1 MSLRLLVLLLFAPFA
16 DAQTIVLAGG
26 GGEGD
31 VGDTAAWSYGLYGAL
46 VENGDTDEDGVVRVA
61 VVSRNAE
68 TQWLPGYFEW
78 LGTQRS
84 LTVDAANVRISSR
97 GAADSPTATARL
109 ATADVI
115 FLKGGDQGAY
125 YDLWNDTLVETH
137 VRALVVAG
145 GAVGGTSAGA
155 MSLAEHCLCGGR
167 DLISA
172 DVMKDARTEWMD
184 DASEPGTSGIHSDFL
199 GALPGVTVETH
210 YTERGRL
217 GRMLGVLAAT
227 TEQAGTDAV
236 LSVGVER
243 QTGVVIRDGV
253 ATVHGEGAVS
263 FVRPTGPTLRVRD
276 AGEPLVYTHLRL
288 DRLTDGWAY
297 HLARRRPVLDPL
309 PEGAEAVSFA
319 PGAANSGPLRVFGDD
334 PDGVDAFAWVATH
347 DPSPYT
353 LTPSTATTVV
363 KNAVG
368 FTGAGVNDGH
378 RGDRQETLFRALYD
392 RPEALG
398 VLLFDAYDGA
408 AAGALTRRPATP
420 GRLFP
425 AGEMA
430 TIVVDGS
437 TMTHKALAPA
447 VNRYGVRSA
456 ALVNAR
462 LHVLSPN
469 AAYER
474 LHIDTR
480 TRRVR
485 GTRGTPMRAPTPASG
500 TVAADLFVLPN
511 PVRDSA
517 RISVRVLGPARVDIL
532 DALGRRV
539 QLVADAF
546 FYTPQTF
553 SVDVSDLPSGAYT
566 VRLAGDGMEIT
577 RPLTV
582 VR

>member
-1 MSLRLLVLLLFAPFA
+1 MTLRLLVLLLVAPFA
-16 DAQTIVLAGG
+16 GAQTVVLAGG

-46 VENGDTDEDGVVRVA
+46 VENGDTDGDGVIRVA

-68 TQWLPGYFEW
+68 TPWLPGYFEW
-78 LGTQRS
+78 LGAERG
-84 LTVDAANVRISSR
+84 LTVDAANVRVSSR
-97 GAADSPTATARL
+97 GTANSPTATATL

-125 YDLWNDTLVETH
+125 YDLWNDTLVEAH
-137 VRALVVAG
+137 VRALVAGG

-172 DVMKDARTEWMD
+172 DVMKDARTDWMD

-199 GALPGVTVETH
+199 GVLPGVTVETH

-236 LSVGVER
+236 LAVGVER

-253 ATVHGEGAVS
+253 ATVHGEGAVA

-319 PGAANSGPLRVFGDD
+319 PGGDNSGPLRIFGDD
-334 PDGVDAFAWVATH
+334 PDGADAFAWVATH
-347 DPSPYT
+347 GPSPYT
-353 LTPSTATTVV
+353 LTPSTASVV
-363 KNAVG
+363 VRDAVG

-392 RPEALG
+392 HPEALG

-408 AAGALTRRPATP
+408 AAGALTRRSSTP
-420 GRLFP
+420 DRLFP

-437 TMTHKALAPA
+437 TMTHKGLAPT

-462 LHVLSPN
+462 LHVLAP
-469 AAYER
+469 AAEYR
-474 LHIDTR
+474 FLQVDTR

-485 GTRGTPMRAPTPASG
+485 GTHPALHRGSARSSIVPMLSMS
-500 TVAADLFVLPN
+500 PN
-511 PVRDSA
+511 PARDS
-517 RISVRVLGPARVDIL
+517 VRFDIEAAGAVTVEIV

-539 QLVADAF
+539 RLVSEGAGSR
-546 FYTPQTF
+546 TVT
-553 SVDVSDLPSGAYT
+553 VDVGDLPSGVYS
-566 VRLAGDGMEIT
+566 VRVAGDGERIAT
-577 RPLTV
+577 PLTV

>member
-1 MSLRLLVLLLFAPFA
+1 MTLRLLTLLLFAPFA
-16 DAQTIVLAGG
+16 GAQTVVLAGG

-46 VENGDTDEDGVVRVA
+46 VENGDTDGDGVIRVA

-68 TQWLPGYFEW
+68 TPWLPGYFEW
-78 LGTQRS
+78 LGAERG
-84 LTVDAANVRISSR
+84 LTVDAANVRVSSR
-97 GAADSPTATARL
+97 GTANSPTATATL

-125 YDLWNDTLVETH
+125 YDLWNDTLVEAH
-137 VRALVVAG
+137 VRALVAGG

-172 DVMKDARTEWMD
+172 DVMKDARTDWMD

-199 GALPGVTVETH
+199 GVLPGVTVETH

-236 LSVGVER
+236 LAVGVER

-253 ATVHGEGAVS
+253 ATVHGEGAVA

-319 PGAANSGPLRVFGDD
+319 PGGANSGPLRIFGDD
-334 PDGVDAFAWVATH
+334 PNGADAFAWVATH

-353 LTPSTATTVV
+353 LTPSTASVV
-363 KNAVG
+363 VRDAVG

-392 RPEALG
+392 HPEALG

-408 AAGALTRRPATP
+408 AAGALTRRSSTP
-420 GRLFP
+420 DRLFP

-437 TMTHKALAPA
+437 TMTHKGLAPT

-462 LHVLSPN
+462 LHVLAP
-469 AAYER
+469 AAEYR
-474 LHIDTR
+474 FLQVDTR

-485 GTRGTPMRAPTPASG
+485 GTHPALHRGSARSSIVPMLSMS
-500 TVAADLFVLPN
+500 PN
-511 PVRDSA
+511 PARDS
-517 RISVRVLGPARVDIL
+517 VRFDIEAAGAVTVEIV

-539 QLVADAF
+539 RLASEGAGSRTV
-546 FYTPQTF
+546 T
-553 SVDVSDLPSGAYT
+553 VDVGDLPSGVYS
-566 VRLAGDGMEIT
+566 VRVAGDGERIAT
-577 RPLTV
+577 PLTV